1 MSQSS
6 YVAFF
11 LITSFIVFIVMRGEL
26 RQYLNVLG
34 IDTAASAT
42 PNSSSNTSAS
52 NLAPALGTALAA
64 LPSLA

>member
-11 LITSFIVFIVMRGEL
+11 LIVSFIVFITMRGEL
-26 RQYLNVLG
+26 RQYLDVLG
-34 IDTAASAT
+34 IDTAAAT
-42 PNSSSNTSAS
+42 TQSSSNT
-52 NLAPALGTALAA
+52 NAPTLGNSLPA